1 MAQVSPELD
10 PAILTA
16 LIAAFPLPTIGFD
29 HQLRVT
35 IWNVAAERMLGWT
48 AAEVLGRR
56 NPSIPPDL
64 LPRYEAKVRAAFRG
78 ENLVNTPTYR
88 LRRDGSPVNIL
99 LSTATAQTI
108 AGTAGIAVYVDLEEI
123 EREAALPMPDQLPV
137 VVWTTDSNLEL
148 TTIRS
153 GGIPE
158 KELRA
163 RRDVPAMTLALRGQT
178 ARYSFALD
186 GRTFDVRVDP
196 LRTENGTIQG
206 TVAVAFDVTERE
218 RTEAAIRASREELRR
233 LTARMSQAEE
243 EQRRRIA
250 REIHD
255 EMGQR
260 LTALHLELH
269 LLRRRSSDAASIER
283 IDSMDRLIH
292 DTAETVRRVASDL
305 RPSVLDDFGLSAAIE
320 NELVQL
326 QRRTGI
332 EYDLSFPDLDPPLD
346 RNAKTALFRMVQEM
360 LTNVVRHSGATSLAV
375 SMSVADDGIEL
386 RVHDN
391 GRGIT
396 AAEVASERSLGLV
409 GIRER
414 AHALGG
420 YVEFEGRPGAGTRV
434 TVRLPS
440 KL

>member
-1 MAQVSPELD
+1 MTQVSGELD

-16 LIAAFPLPTIGFD
+16 LIAAYPLPTIGFD
-29 HQLRVT
+29 DQLRVT
-35 IWNVAAERMLGWT
+35 IWNSAAERMLGWT

-56 NPSIPPDL
+56 NPSIPVDL
-64 LPRYEAKVRAAFRG
+64 LPTYEATLRAAFQG
-78 ENLVNTPTYR
+78 ENLVNAPTYR
-88 LRRDGSPVNIL
+88 LRRDGSRVNIL
-99 LSTATAQTI
+99 LSTATAHTL
-108 AGTAGIAVYVDLEEI
+108 AGTAGVAVYVDLGEFD
-123 EREAALPMPDQLPV
+123 REASFHLPV
-137 VVWTTDSNLEL
+137 VVWTTDTNLEI

-163 RRDVPAMTLALRGQT
+163 RQDVAAMTLALRGQT
-178 ARYSFALD
+178 ARYSFVLD

-196 LRTENGTIQG
+196 LRTDNGIVRG

-233 LTARMSQAEE
+233 LTAHMSDAEE

-269 LLRRRSSDAASIER
+269 LLRRASGGAVSIER

-292 DTAETVRRVASDL
+292 DAAETVRRVASDL
-305 RPSVLDDFGLSAAIE
+305 RPSMLDDFGLSAAIE

-360 LTNVVRHSGATSLAV
+360 LTNVVRHSGATRLSM

-386 RVHDN
+386 RLHDD

-396 AAEVASERSLGLV
+396 AAEVTSERSLGLV

-420 YVEFEGRPGAGTRV
+420 YVEFDGSPGAGTRV

-440 KL
+440 RL

>member
-1 MAQVSPELD
+1 
-10 PAILTA
+10 
-16 LIAAFPLPTIGFD
+16 
-29 HQLRVT
+29 
-35 IWNVAAERMLGWT
+35 ML
-48 AAEVLGRR
+48 
-56 NPSIPPDL
+56 
-64 LPRYEAKVRAAFRG
+64 
-78 ENLVNTPTYR
+78 
-88 LRRDGSPVNIL
+88 
-99 LSTATAQTI
+99 
-108 AGTAGIAVYVDLEEI
+108 
-123 EREAALPMPDQLPV
+123 
-137 VVWTTDSNLEL
+137 
-148 TTIRS
+148 
-153 GGIPE
+153 
-158 KELRA
+158 
-163 RRDVPAMTLALRGQT
+163 
-178 ARYSFALD
+178 
-186 GRTFDVRVDP
+186 
-196 LRTENGTIQG
+196 
-206 TVAVAFDVTERE
+206 TERE

-420 YVEFEGRPGAGTRV
+420 HVEFEGRPGAGTRV